1 MLDYAEKKPPF
12 LKLLPA
18 FCAGILWGWYMPT
31 QWNISALLLFIGLLL
46 LLVLRI
52 NKLRTFAGGFIGVS
66 GVYLLLA
73 GCGSY
78 ITAAQKAIH
87 LPGVFL
93 ENRDGQEITT
103 VVDVLE
109 PPSET
114 EKSFKYVCRLRGYV
128 NQEDGSF
135 ENNGLVE
142 NKEWDSTVQ
151 ANRFIPTPGL
161 KIIVYIK
168 KQGAIAPAGYGSRML
183 LVCRPQQIRPSG
195 NPGAFD
201 YAGWCAKKGIYL
213 QAWVDTGRTVIIP
226 GFYGNRCLN
235 MLYNIREKVL
245 QGIDH
250 YIPDPSTGGI
260 AKALLVG
267 YRHGIDDE
275 LNEAYIRTGVVHIV
289 AISGM
294 HLSMI
299 FGLMAMIPVGRRSRL
314 TWCIR
319 NIGIGVL
326 IWLFTLLTG
335 GAASIVR
342 AAVMLSL
349 LLLAECLTKR
359 PGSINILLATA
370 FLMLAAD
377 PMTLWDIGFQLSF
390 TAVAGLILFARKIAA
405 LVEPKHPLLRL
416 GWQMQA
422 VNIAAQVLTTPL
434 VLFYFHQFPLL
445 FLLTNIVAVPVSGL
459 VLYVEIVFYIFLWC
473 EPVAT
478 MIGKLIHHLLAYM
491 NAYIEAIAT
500 IPFCTAENLQV
511 SMLQMVWMYVLIA
524 GTVIWL
530 NHKNNHACKGALVA
544 LLMIFMLRS
553 RDIFYA
559 EKKAG
564 IFVYQV
570 PGHFYA
576 EGISGRSAFTINTGE
591 EKFIFQEKVHK
602 RYVHPAHLA
611 NRIATVTQTDEFTF
625 KGKLPVHIMGWARFK
640 ALQQKIPSDSGKIF
654 IVLVEHARP
663 DTAQRFLPSLI
674 VVSNN
679 TSTYH
684 SVLWKKYCRKNQVAL
699 YDMKKEGAFVI
710 PPN

>member
-1 MLDYAEKKPPF
+1 MLDHAEKKPPF

-18 FCAGILWGWYMPT
+18 LCAGIMWGWYAPPE
-31 QWNISALLLFIGLLL
+31 WNIAVMLLLVGFSLLL
-46 LLVLRI
+46 LLRI
-52 NKLRTFAGGFIGVS
+52 RKLKIVAGRLIGS
-66 GVYLLLA
+66 AGVYLLLA

-78 ITAAQKAIH
+78 ITAAQKAVH
-87 LPGVFL
+87 LPGIFL
-93 ENRDGQEITT
+93 AKLSGQEITA

-114 EKSFKYVCRLRGYV
+114 EKSFKYVCWLRGYV
-128 NQEDGSF
+128 SHQPTSF
-135 ENNGLVE
+135 ENNE
-142 NKEWDSTVQ
+142 SANPAQ
-151 ANRFIPTPGL
+151 ANGYIPTPGL
-161 KIIVYIK
+161 KLIAYIR
-168 KQGAIAPAGYGSRML
+168 KQEATAPAGYGSRML
-183 LVCRPQQIRPSG
+183 VVCRPQQIRSSG

-201 YAGWCAKKGIYL
+201 YAGWCAKKGFYL
-213 QAWVDTGRTVIIP
+213 QAWADTGRSVILP
-226 GFYGNRCLN
+226 GFYGNRCLK
-235 MLYNIREKVL
+235 MLYRIRERVL
-245 QGIDH
+245 QGIDK
-250 YIPDPSTGGI
+250 YIPDPATGGI

-275 LNEAYIRTGVVHIV
+275 LNDAYIRTGVVHIV

-299 FGLMAMIPVGRRSRL
+299 FGLMAMIPVGRRSRI

-359 PGSINILLATA
+359 PGSINTLLATA
-370 FLMLAAD
+370 FLMLAMD

-390 TAVAGLILFARKIAA
+390 TAVAGLILFAQKIAD

-434 VLFYFHQFPLL
+434 VLFYFHQFPVL
-445 FLLTNIVAVPVSGL
+445 FLLTNMVAVPVSGL
-459 VLYVEIVFYIFLWC
+459 VLYVEIIFCIFLWC
-473 EPVAT
+473 EPVAM
-478 MIGKLIHHLLAYM
+478 MIGKSIHHLLAYM

-511 SMLQMVWMYVLIA
+511 SMIQMIWMYVLIA
-524 GTVIWL
+524 GAVVWL
-530 NHKNNHACKGALVA
+530 SNKNKLAFKGALVS
-544 LLMIFMLRS
+544 LLMVFILRS

-559 EKKAG
+559 EKQAG
-564 IFVYQV
+564 IFVYQM

-576 EGISGRSAFTINTGE
+576 EGIKGRLALHINNGE
-591 EKFIFQEKVHK
+591 NKFAPDEKTYK
-602 RYVHPAHLA
+602 RYVLPAHIA
-611 NRIATVTQTDEFTF
+611 GRIATKAVMDIFRID
-625 KGKLPVHIMGWARFK
+625 GKAVVFMMGWASFK
-640 ALQQKIPSDSGKIF
+640 TIQQTNLPDRGKIF
-654 IVLVEHARP
+654 IVLVEDALP
-663 DTAQRFLPSLI
+663 EQDLEFLPSL
-674 VVSNN
+674 VVLSNN
-679 TSTYH
+679 ASHYNSTI
-684 SVLWKKYCRKNQVAL
+684 WKRYCRKNQVAL
-699 YDMKKEGAFVI
+699 HDMKKEGAFVI